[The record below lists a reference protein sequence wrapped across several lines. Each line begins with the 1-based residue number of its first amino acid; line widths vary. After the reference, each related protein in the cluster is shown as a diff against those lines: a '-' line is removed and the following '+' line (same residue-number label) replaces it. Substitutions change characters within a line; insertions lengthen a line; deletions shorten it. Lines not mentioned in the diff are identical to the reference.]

1 MLVTVCEVC
10 VLRGR
15 AAMDAD
21 NEICPEGAASL
32 VPALEKMTQ
41 LTSLDLGSAL
51 IRFWARPGGWG
62 VRLFG
67 ACCWVRA
74 WMRCVMVGVRA

>member
-1 MLVTVCEVC
+1 
-10 VLRGR
+10 
-15 AAMDAD
+15 MDAD
-21 NEICPEGAASL
+21 NEICPEAVASL

-41 LTSLDLGSAL
+41 LTSLYLGSAL

-62 VRLFG
+62 CRLFG
-67 ACCWVRA
+67 ACYWVRA